1 MKVPSLRLILS
12 LAFLSV
18 SFVTIACT
26 SEKPKQTEGSGTGK
40 AKSTQSASSKTTE
53 TLTPTPEVPSLG
65 HSEGKSLIS
74 TSDANRRPIN
84 EKSLIAQHHS
94 QNSNSQQAPNEL
106 APIPEMVQR
115 VVDSVHQKIQNGEIN
130 LAKENDI
137 DVGGVNIST
146 TGGEPPLGNMIYV
159 QNTATKDLITIG
171 WVQSANGY
179 ELLGYSFPS
188 RSIKANCSGPCP
200 IYYPTS
206 RQ

>member
-1 MKVPSLRLILS
+1 MRLILG
-12 LAFLSV
+12 LAVLSV
-18 SFVTIACT
+18 SFLALSCT
-26 SEKPKQTEGSGTGK
+26 SEKLEQTEGSDSGN
-40 AKSTQSASSKTTE
+40 AKSTQSTSSTISE
-53 TLTPTPEVPSLG
+53 TLTRAPAAPSLG
-65 HSEGKSLIS
+65 DSEGKSLIS
-74 TSDANRRPIN
+74 TSDANRETIN

-130 LAKENDI
+130 LAKANNI
-137 DVGGVNIST
+137 DVGSVNIST
-146 TGGEPPLGNMIYV
+146 TGGKPPFGHMIYA

-188 RSIKANCSGPCP
+188 RSIKVNCSGPCP
-200 IYYPTS
+200 IYYPTP